1 MYATD
6 YEIDQSKDGEIPE
19 RNSNTFR
26 SAPYYTC
33 TGWIV
38 RKNSKAGCKGGMKKS
53 AGVVIIGG
61 GINGCTI
68 AYNLSKE
75 NIDAVLLEKGSLA
88 NGATGR
94 CGGMIWSN
102 QSGVELSKVAINSG
116 ERFAELEQELDA
128 DLEYEL
134 ADALTLALP
143 GEEED
148 FRKAIDL
155 QKSLGVSIEWLE
167 PDEIRKIAPYI
178 DVDNIPVAGGYHV
191 FDHPANASVN
201 PFYTVEAFAINARRL
216 GAEIYTYTEV
226 IGIKV
231 ENGKMESVLTN
242 RGEIKTHI
250 VVNAAGGWSSDMA
263 QMAGIKIPTMP
274 YPDRGAAALVTEP
287 LEPLPYFPESN
298 EIWGRQTKS
307 GQIVA
312 GRGGFITPENIPPR
326 MEPVYNYST
335 EAGLDFIQELSEI
348 MQRYIPKLSNV
359 NILRYWGGFFDVTP
373 DALPILGEA
382 DELKGL
388 ILACGC
394 SGHGFCFS
402 QAMGKFI
409 TDLIVERE
417 KSKIM
422 ESFNLRRFKRE
433 YREYPGRWFGGH

>member
-1 MYATD
+1 MKT
-6 YEIDQSKDGEIPE
+6 
-19 RNSNTFR
+19 
-26 SAPYYTC
+26 SAE
-33 TGWIV
+33 
-38 RKNSKAGCKGGMKKS
+38 
-53 AGVVIIGG
+53 VVIIGG

-75 NIDAVLLEKGSLA
+75 NSDAVLLEKGSLA

-102 QSGVELSKVAINSG
+102 QSGVELSKVAISSG

-148 FRKAIDL
+148 FGKAIDL

-201 PFYTVEAFAINARRL
+201 PFYAVEALAANARRL

-231 ENGKMESVLTN
+231 ENGKIESMLTSQ
-242 RGEIKTHI
+242 GEIKAHI
-250 VVNAAGGWSSDMA
+250 VVNAAGSWSSDVA
-263 QMAGIKIPTMP
+263 QMIGIKIPTMP
-274 YPDRGAAALVTEP
+274 YPHSAAALITEP
-287 LEPLPYFPESN
+287 LEPLPYFPESS

-307 GQIVA
+307 GQIIA
-312 GRGGFITPENIPPR
+312 GRADYIAPETAPPTE
-326 MEPVYNYST
+326 EPGYNT
-335 EAGLDFIQELSEI
+335 EASLDYIQHVSEI
-348 MQRYIPKLSNV
+348 MQRYIPRLSNV
-359 NILRYWGGFFDVTP
+359 NILRHWGGFFDVTP
-373 DALPILGEA
+373 DALPILGEV
-382 DELKGL
+382 DELEGL

-394 SGHGFCFS
+394 SAHGFCFS
-402 QAMGKFI
+402 QAMGKFV
-409 TDLIVERE
+409 TDLIVKRE
-417 KSKIM
+417 KSNIM
-422 ESFNLRRFKRE
+422 GSFNLRRFKRE